1 MPTKANSVRSEP
13 RLVARQSRSG
23 STAAQLTK
31 IRTKA
36 NFRHP
41 SKVRITRIQNQT
53 QFPARVGQAPHRT
66 ATPSAEFKTKP
77 ISVPVLQSH
86 GQKFKTKPNSPRAG
100 DVPLET
106 RQAQNSKPNPISAPN
121 PQRRPT
127 DATRLVSPEPLLYPY
142 AKSWWVGRSVP
153 AEPRLTRRVR
163 PTKKPDGH
171 GFPETA
177 LNGRAGAWPST
188 KEKLSHR
195 RNATACGVAGRSL
208 ALFLDHREPPG
219 LNHSGPAC
227 PNVRRLSR

>member
-77 ISVPVLQSH
+77 ISVPRCKSH
-86 GQKFKTKPNSPRAG
+86 RQKCKTKPNSPRAS

-106 RQAQNSKPNPISAPN
+106 TWLKIQNQTQSRLPTRSGD
-121 PQRRPT
+121 PQM
-127 DATRLVSPEPLLYPY
+127 PLALSRWSPY
-142 AKSWWVGRSVP
+142 AK
-153 AEPRLTRRVR
+153 RLAC
-163 PTKKPDGH
+163 PI
-171 GFPETA
+171 
-177 LNGRAGAWPST
+177 RAQNPLV
-188 KEKLSHR
+188 EIQKLSRH
-195 RNATACGVAGRSL
+195 
-208 ALFLDHREPPG
+208 
-219 LNHSGPAC
+219 
-227 PNVRRLSR
+227 